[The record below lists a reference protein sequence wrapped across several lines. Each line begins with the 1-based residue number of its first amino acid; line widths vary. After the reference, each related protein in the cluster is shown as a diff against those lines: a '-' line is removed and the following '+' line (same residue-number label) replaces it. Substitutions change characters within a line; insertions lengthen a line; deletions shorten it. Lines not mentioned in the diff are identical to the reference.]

1 MPELPEVETVL
12 RGLEPHLQNQTIEA
26 VQTYRKDL
34 RIPFPADIKETVEN
48 KKILSLHRRAKYILI
63 ILEGDYSIAIH
74 LGMSGSI
81 KIVQGGQG
89 YDLQKHDHFEMTLSN
104 ATRIIYNDPRR
115 FGMIF
120 TLQHSQMPTHK
131 AFEHLGPEPLGN
143 EFSAII
149 LKQRLKNKTVSIK
162 QALLDQRVV
171 VGVGNIY
178 ACEALYMSKIN
189 PEAKAGTLSLKKLE
203 RLTTEIREVLTTAI
217 KAGGSTLKDFKNTQG
232 ELGYF
237 QHQFKVYNRENL
249 PCGDCD
255 CKVEITGG
263 VKRIVQSGRSTFYCA
278 SKQKKVLS

>member
-12 RGLEPHLQNQTIEA
+12 RGLEPHLQNQTIQT

-34 RIPFPADIKETVEN
+34 RIPFPTDIKETVGG

-63 ILEGDYSIAIH
+63 MLEHGYLVSIH
-74 LGMSGSI
+74 LGMSGSV
-81 KIVQGGQG
+81 KIVLSGDN
-89 YDLQKHDHFEMTLSN
+89 YDLQKHDHFEMILKN
-104 ATRIIYNDPRR
+104 GTRIIYNDPRR

-120 TLQHSQMPTHK
+120 TLQQAEMTTHK

-143 EFSAII
+143 EFSATI

-189 PEAKAGTLSLKKLE
+189 PQAQAGKLSLKKLE
-203 RLTTEIREVLTTAI
+203 ILTACIRDVLTTAI

-232 ELGYF
+232 DLGYF
-237 QHQFKVYNRENL
+237 QHQFKVYDRESL
-249 PCGDCD
+249 PCGDCN
-255 CKVEITGG
+255 CNIEKTGG

-278 SKQKKVLS
+278 TKQKKATS